1 MDSHKHVDWGIV
13 SVQWNDLNQSLLVLL
28 ANTLNYK
35 RAVPNQKISSIS
47 TSNGHFFVWDEN
59 SLCKM
64 SLGLVFT
71 TEIFLLNSRR
81 VVLECWYARLPR
93 EKQYSFFTVRGNFL
107 RVTRVEL
114 YPMLILELLS
124 ILELE

>member
-1 MDSHKHVDWGIV
+1 MNSHKHVDWGIV
-13 SVQWNDLNQSLLVLL
+13 SVQWNDLNQPLLVLL

-47 TSNGHFFVWDEN
+47 TSNGQFFVWDEN

-93 EKQYSFFTVRGNFL
+93 EKQHSFFTV
-107 RVTRVEL
+107 
-114 YPMLILELLS
+114 
-124 ILELE
+124 